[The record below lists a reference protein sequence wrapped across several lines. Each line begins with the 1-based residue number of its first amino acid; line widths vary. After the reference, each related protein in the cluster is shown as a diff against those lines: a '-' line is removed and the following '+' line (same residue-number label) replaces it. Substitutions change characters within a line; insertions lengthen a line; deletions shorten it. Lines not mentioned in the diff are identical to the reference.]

1 MSQTGTVAETPPLDS
16 PSEVAPA
23 PGHVVWREIRQLTG
37 LRGLAALDVMMG
49 HYNQEQVPFLHWLE
63 FQNAAVDIFF
73 CLSGFTLCLVYGAG
87 LGPRL
92 DLRNYAAARIAR
104 IYPLYVAVLL
114 VALWYSVRWDLNSYH
129 TYKLSGLV
137 RDGVRQ
143 LLLVNAWPLVGN
155 GTFWVDPLWSIS
167 AEAFC
172 YAAVFLPAYAL
183 SRHMRHWSPR
193 LLAALML
200 LLPAFA
206 YGFFVRY
213 FDSRVNGHGYP
224 PPSSQLAYWVAVV
237 RAVAMF
243 GSGWLAY
250 LLWLQRGVLA
260 RGAGLMTDAAC
271 VLFLAALAGQA
282 WTVVNVQMV
291 VLLAPVIVLG
301 LMDDRSV
308 AARVFA
314 WRPVH
319 FLGVISYSLYLL
331 HWPVVLILL
340 HRWPELRH
348 TQVTRILVPMLVT
361 TAASVLSFYAFELPA
376 RRVLRR
382 VLGRRLPAAALAT

>member
-1 MSQTGTVAETPPLDS
+1 MPQTGT
-16 PSEVAPA
+16 
-23 PGHVVWREIRQLTG
+23 GHAIGREIRQLTG

-49 HYNQEQVPFLHWLE
+49 HYNQEQVTVLHWLE
-63 FQNAAVDIFF
+63 FQNAAVDLFF

-87 LGPRL
+87 VRERLG
-92 DLRNYAAARIAR
+92 LRDYAAARFAR
-104 IYPLYVAVLL
+104 IYPLYAAVLM
-114 VALWYSVRWDLNSYH
+114 VALWYTVNWDLNSYH
-129 TYKLSGLV
+129 TYKVSGMI

-155 GTFWVDPLWSIS
+155 GVFWVDPLWSIS

-172 YAAVFLPAYAL
+172 YGAVFLPAFAL
-183 SRHMRHWSPR
+183 SPRIRHWSPR

-213 FDSRVNGHGYP
+213 FDSRVNGHGYL

-250 LLWLQRGVLA
+250 LLWLQRDVLA
-260 RGAGLMTDAAC
+260 QAAGLMTDAVC
-271 VLFLAALAGQA
+271 LLFLACLAGQA
-282 WTVVNVQMV
+282 WTVINVQV
-291 VLLAPVIVLG
+291 TVLLAPLIVLG

-308 AARVFA
+308 SARLLA
-314 WRPVH
+314 SRPVH
-319 FLGVISYSLYLL
+319 FLGVISYSIYLL
-331 HWPVVLILL
+331 HWPIVLILM
-340 HRWPELRH
+340 HRYPSLRAL
-348 TQVTRILVPMLVT
+348 QSTRILVPMLVT
-361 TAASVLSFYAFELPA
+361 LVASTASFYGFELPA
-376 RRVLRR
+376 RSVLRR
-382 VLGRRLPAAALAT
+382 LLGRRLPAHALAT